1 MLSPDASLTF
11 SFHLTFCLIQVS
23 PPSRRASILGQWG
36 WPAPLHCPTQPG
48 WVLHPTSLSS
58 TPAPRARGEPEGAKP
73 RMMESPSSSALQ
85 CFLAEARTDHP
96 LERGIQE
103 LSLGN
108 QDASSNFY
116 QPGNSELGER
126 PASPESL
133 NFPTPGSTSRG
144 SGSPITMESD
154 VDLMANLLPSGRGTH
169 SLCLT
174 LRTPVTES
182 ALDSHPPN
190 PSLPGSPAS
199 QDQDKEGVSSC
210 TFGSKTLSFTSTLP
224 FSLGTSRSIF
234 LEPRKSLRGDPTPE
248 KSWGQAHP
256 WAGAPSLSPNFRLGP
271 VPTTLPWVRDKPWT
285 WPTDSSM
292 LQREAAEAPRASPM
306 PVEVMT
312 SKDPTGMTSG
322 GQGES
327 LDLGAELQRRE
338 QEGVYSEGPREE
350 AGQGEDRPVDS
361 RANLSGAD
369 CKTDPPKLKLGP
381 ECWVDSPKPS
391 VEDSYGRQVR
401 EAGCMLLE
409 WFRCLF
415 LDSDNHSFSLL
426 DSGLALTTGGLP
438 LNAGSQEHP
447 ALRVAFL
454 TMRNGRKLGMAF
466 PGSNLFYYY
475 SLGRHFF
482 VTAQLSNHWFRVR
495 DRVTGEQMLMKKV
508 PVVSDWQ
515 KMLHHFLFV
524 TPGPGLLVPYAVL
537 YDRQGSLLYLME
549 DPGVLTVGRPPAGQQ
564 LDKLKCLLEILRF
577 LQFCQQQGLQ
587 LEEVDSGLLYTHQ
600 GICFDPSG
608 LSSNEGPYVFRKT
621 LRNALQLVWDTPQG
635 TGAGAEE

>member
-1 MLSPDASLTF
+1 
-11 SFHLTFCLIQVS
+11 
-23 PPSRRASILGQWG
+23 
-36 WPAPLHCPTQPG
+36 
-48 WVLHPTSLSS
+48 
-58 TPAPRARGEPEGAKP
+58 
-73 RMMESPSSSALQ
+73 MMESPSSSALQ
-85 CFLAEARTDHP
+85 CFLAEARADHP
-96 LERGIQE
+96 RERGIQE
-103 LSLGN
+103 LSLGD
-108 QDASSNFY
+108 QDAPSNFY
-116 QPGNSELGER
+116 QASIHQRLGISPTRPGNSERGER
-126 PASPESL
+126 PASPKSL
-133 NFPTPGSTSRG
+133 NLPAPGSPSRD

-154 VDLMANLLPSGRGTH
+154 MDLTANLLPSGGMH
-169 SLCLT
+169 SHRLT

-182 ALDSHPPN
+182 TLGPYLPS
-190 PSLPGSPAS
+190 PSLPGSPTS

-210 TFGSKTLSFTSTLP
+210 TFGSKALSLTSTLP

-234 LEPRKSLRGDPTPE
+234 LEPRKPLKGDPAPE

-256 WAGAPSLSPNFRLGP
+256 WAGAPSLSPNSRIGP
-271 VPTTLPWVRDKPWT
+271 VPTTLPWVGDKPWT
-285 WPTDSSM
+285 LPTDSSM
-292 LQREAAEAPRASPM
+292 FQREAPEAPRASPL
-306 PVEVMT
+306 PVGVMI
-312 SKDPTGMTSG
+312 SKDATGMTPG
-322 GQGES
+322 GQGEP
-327 LDLGAELQRRE
+327 LDIGAELQGRE
-338 QEGVYSEGPREE
+338 QEEVSSEGPREE
-350 AGQGEDRPVDS
+350 AGEGEDRSVD
-361 RANLSGAD
+361 RRGH
-369 CKTDPPKLKLGP
+369 CKMGPQKLTLTS
-381 ECWVDSPKPS
+381 ECWISTPKPS

-426 DSGLALTTGGLP
+426 DSGLALTTGGLT

-482 VTAQLSNHWFRVR
+482 VTARLSNHWFRVR

-515 KMLHHFLFV
+515 KMLHHFLFLP
-524 TPGPGLLVPYAVL
+524 PGPGLLVPYAVL

-549 DPGVLTVGRPPAGQQ
+549 DPGVLTVGWPPAGQQ
-564 LDKLKCLLEILRF
+564 LDRLKCLLEILRF
-577 LQFCQQQGLQ
+577 LQFCQHHSLQ

-600 GICFDPSG
+600 GIRFDPSG

-621 LRNALQLVWDTPQG
+621 LRNALRLVWNTPQEDSPAAEALLEQMWRWLEEDIRGHEEDLDEARASSLDLG
-635 TGAGAEE
+635 TP